1 MASTLCRVVV
11 PALALLLMAGC
22 PNPPEPNPAPTP
34 NPATPEPTPPPVTPP
49 RVPYVPS
56 HRLEVGK
63 IFNGMRLRVT
73 LETEHGT
80 TATRDRNEPSSYTA
94 DITVKVKVPKPHHD
108 LDEIKLLNEDLPNVL
123 PELPALLENSK
134 VSPSFDELYR
144 LKCAALE
151 ANLRRLDVMLSRHN
165 FFDCE
170 TLLELQNPKT
180 KRRALLIQADMD
192 TDTDGSDSDRV
203 PEIDGTSVTFQ
214 PFTSYRWA
222 KRGNAPN
229 SFIGPREIKV
239 KQYENELSMGGA
251 SSSRKE
257 DLHAGIARLRTEIS
271 DLKKYSFLVASNDPY
286 VVLPSSMFNRGR
298 NGAYTPS
305 VGDYCVVI
313 YGRTL
318 FPAIIGDVGP
328 ANVIGEAS
336 LRICQQIDARA
347 DADNRPVN
355 DLKATYLVFPGTA
368 EPFDVPDFDKWGAR
382 CEKLLEEI
390 GGHKGDLVKW
400 TDPTKP
406 KPPPAT
412 PVPTTP
418 VPATPAPSTPTA
430 ATPAPTSS
438 PAPASPKPATPTL
451 SPATPAATPSPA
463 TPTPASPTPATPSP
477 ANTPPATPAASPP
490 SAPKKHHE
498 TTHFRGAAGR
508 RRSACGQER
517 QRRSG
522 T

>member
-1 MASTLCRVVV
+1 MRNIVSKLCRTVVV
-11 PALALLLMAGC
+11 PSLAFLLLTGC
-22 PNPPEPNPAPTP
+22 PSPSGPNPEPTPAR
-34 NPATPEPTPPPVTPP
+34 ATPEPTPPPITPP
-49 RVPYVPS
+49 PAPYVPNR
-56 HRLEVGK
+56 RLEVGK
-63 IFNGMRLRVT
+63 IFNGMQLHVT

-80 TATRDRNEPSSYTA
+80 TATRDRNEPSSYA
-94 DITVKVKVPKPHHD
+94 AEVTVKVRVPKPHRD
-108 LDEIKLLNEDLPNVL
+108 LEEIKRLNEELPNVL
-123 PELPALLENSK
+123 PGLPALLENSK

-144 LKCAALE
+144 LKCASLQSS
-151 ANLRRLDVMLSRHN
+151 LRRLDAMLSRHN

-192 TDTDGSDSDRV
+192 TDTDGSDSDRM
-203 PEIDGTSVTFQ
+203 PEIDGASVTFQ

-222 KRGNAPN
+222 KRGNKPN
-229 SFIGPREIKV
+229 SFVAPREVKI

-251 SSSRKE
+251 GAARKE
-257 DLHAGIARLRTEIS
+257 DLRAGIARLRGEIS
-271 DLKKYSFLVASNDPY
+271 DLKKYSFLIASNDPY

-313 YGRTL
+313 YQRVL
-318 FPAIIGDVGP
+318 LPAIIGDVGP
-328 ANVIGEAS
+328 SNLIGEAS

-355 DLKATYLVFPGTA
+355 DLKVTYLVFPGTA
-368 EPFDVPDFDKWGAR
+368 EKFDVPDFDKWGAR

-412 PVPTTP
+412 PVPSTPAPGAP
-418 VPATPAPSTPTA
+418 VPATPS
-430 ATPAPTSS
+430 PTSS
-438 PAPASPKPATPTL
+438 PAPASPKPAASTP
-451 SPATPAATPSPA
+451 SPATPAAASPAPA
-463 TPTPASPTPATPSP
+463 TPRP
-477 ANTPPATPAASPP
+477 ANTPPATPTATPP
-490 SAPKKHHE
+490 AVTPKK
-498 TTHFRGAAGR
+498 AA
-508 RRSACGQER
+508 
-517 QRRSG
+517 
-522 T
+522 